1 MSGGQE
7 GWDLCGGQ
15 EGEGSVW
22 GTGGGGVCVGDRRG
36 GVCVG
41 NRRGRGL
48 CRIGAKGNGWL
59 QVIMCY
65 HWLPSPGAGWC

>member
-1 MSGGQE
+1 M
-7 GWDLCGGQ
+7 
-15 EGEGSVW
+15 W
-22 GTGGGGVCVGDRRG
+22 GTVGG

-59 QVIMCY
+59 QVATLTRCKVVLGVSSLIVVDCMWEVWS
-65 HWLPSPGAGWC
+65 H